1 MVMEYHGK
9 VMEFEVVDKVGAVS
23 ISFPL
28 PILQMLF
35 KSPQNPSIIFIPEI
49 NFTRKCPSHL
59 LLTA

>member
-28 PILQMLF
+28 PILQMPF
-35 KSPQNPSIIFIPEI
+35 KSPQNPSIILFPKLISQENAPV
-49 NFTRKCPSHL
+49 TCC
-59 LLTA
+59 